1 MNRKILLVDDDDS
14 LRRVAA
20 LQLEDVGYEVTPAA
34 DGGEA
39 KSLLERGHFDL
50 VITDLKMRRVGGLE
64 LLTWI
69 KERSPDTQVIMMTG
83 FATVDDAVAAMKE
96 GAFDFITKPL
106 NYDRFKITVAKAFE
120 FASLK
125 NRVSRLERELGARFG
140 RDAIV
145 HESKAM
151 AEVLNIVEKVAVTEA
166 TVLITG
172 ESGTG
177 KELIARMIHYNSN
190 RRTESLVTVNC
201 AAIPR
206 DLLESEL
213 FGHERGAFTGAV
225 KERQGKFER
234 ANGGTLFLDE
244 IGEMPLELQ
253 AKLLRA
259 LESGEIDVIGRSEP
273 ATVDV
278 RILTATNRDLA
289 QQVAEDRFREDLF
302 FRINVIRV
310 DIPPLRKR
318 REDIVALARHFFRTL
333 SGNANIKV
341 EPAVYEELRK
351 RDWPGN
357 VRELRNACERMLLL
371 HSGSAITVADIPS
384 PAMSLGDRQVLQ
396 LPSEGYALADIE
408 KDAIRQALALSGG
421 NQSRA
426 AELLRVPR
434 HKFLYRLEK
443 YGLT

>member
-253 AKLLRA
+253 AKL
-259 LESGEIDVIGRSEP
+259 
-273 ATVDV
+273 
-278 RILTATNRDLA
+278 
-289 QQVAEDRFREDLF
+289 AE
-302 FRINVIRV
+302 
-310 DIPPLRKR
+310 K
-318 REDIVALARHFFRTL
+318 
-333 SGNANIKV
+333 
-341 EPAVYEELRK
+341 
-351 RDWPGN
+351 
-357 VRELRNACERMLLL
+357 
-371 HSGSAITVADIPS
+371 
-384 PAMSLGDRQVLQ
+384 
-396 LPSEGYALADIE
+396 
-408 KDAIRQALALSGG
+408 
-421 NQSRA
+421 
-426 AELLRVPR
+426 
-434 HKFLYRLEK
+434 
-443 YGLT
+443 